1 VSGLRIAYRAPR
13 YLDRTVALETG
24 EVAPAGVELE
34 YIVVD
39 SIGGSAR
46 AVEEGEVDVAEV
58 LLGEYVQR
66 VAAGDDRLIAI
77 PVFPARRFPHRFLF
91 VREESEL
98 HDLES
103 LAGRRIAAP
112 RRAASGAVWV
122 RHLLARRSVDAEFSH
137 GRLGGKLAAR
147 LDGPLSDEELAEPTL
162 AQRLERGEIDCVLTP
177 YPLPAE
183 EGGAQLRLLL
193 ADPGAEER
201 NEIRSGGA
209 FPISNVVV
217 LRREMCQRHPWL
229 PETLLDAFAEAK
241 ELGIRR
247 LNYLGALAVS
257 LPWLSTM
264 LEEIDELF
272 GGDAYPYGV
281 GPNRETLEAFSTYA
295 VAQGLATRE
304 VSIEELFALQVLQHP
319 GVPDATG
326 YDVPMRGTR

>member
-1 VSGLRIAYRAPR
+1 MSALALSFRAPR
-13 YLDRTVALETG
+13 YLDRTLALETG

-34 YIVVD
+34 YLVVD

-46 AVEEGEVDVAEV
+46 AVEDGDVDLAEV

-66 VAAGDDRLIAI
+66 VAGGDDRLVAI
-77 PVFPARRFPHRFLF
+77 PVFPARRFPHRFLY
-91 VREESEL
+91 VREDSEL

-103 LAGRRIAAP
+103 LAGRRIASP

-122 RHLLARRSVDAEFSH
+122 RHLLARRSVEAEFSY
-137 GRLGGKLAAR
+137 GRLGGKLADR
-147 LDGPLSDEELAEPTL
+147 LDGPLTDEELEEPTL
-162 AQRLERGEIDCVLTP
+162 ADRLERGEIDCVLTP
-177 YPLPAE
+177 YPVPAD

-193 ADPGAEER
+193 ADPAAEER
-201 NEIRSGGA
+201 REIRSGGI

-217 LRREMCQRHPWL
+217 LRREMSIRHPWL
-229 PETLLDAFAEAK
+229 AETLLDAFAEAK

-247 LNYLGALAVS
+247 LNYFGALAVS

-281 GPNRETLEAFSTYA
+281 GPNRETLDAFSTHA
-295 VAQGLATRE
+295 VAQGLAARE
-304 VSIEELFALQVLQHP
+304 VSVEELFAPQVLHHP
-319 GVPDATG
+319 GLPDTTQ
-326 YDVPMRGTR
+326 YDVPIRGTR

>member
-1 VSGLRIAYRAPR
+1 MSALRLSYRAPR
-13 YLDRTVALETG
+13 YLDRTIALETG

-34 YIVVD
+34 YLVVD

-46 AVEEGEVDVAEV
+46 AVEEGDVDLAEV

-66 VAAGDDRLIAI
+66 VAAGDDRLVAI

-91 VREESEL
+91 VRAESEM
-98 HDLES
+98 HSLES

-122 RHLLARRSVDAEFSH
+122 RHLLARRSVEARFSQ
-137 GRLGGKLAAR
+137 GRLGGKLADR

-162 AQRLERGEIDCVLTP
+162 AQQLERGEIDCLLTP
-177 YPLPAE
+177 YKLPAD
-183 EGGAQLRLLL
+183 EGGAQLRSLL
-193 ADPGAEER
+193 ADPAAAER
-201 NEIRSGGA
+201 DEIRSGGI

-217 LRREMCQRHPWL
+217 LRREMCRRHPWL
-229 PETLLDAFAEAK
+229 PETLLDAFTEAK

-281 GPNRETLEAFSTYA
+281 ARNRATLEAFSMFA
-295 VAQGLATRE
+295 LAQGLAERE
-304 VSIEELFALQVLQHP
+304 VSVEELFAAQVLHHP
-319 GVPDATG
+319 GVPDTTH

>member
-1 VSGLRIAYRAPR
+1 MSALRLSYRAPR
-13 YLDRTVALETG
+13 YLDRTLALETG

-34 YIVVD
+34 YLVVD

-46 AVEEGEVDVAEV
+46 AVEEGDVDLAEV
-58 LLGEYVQR
+58 LLGEYVER
-66 VAAGDDRLIAI
+66 IAAGDDRLVAI

-91 VREESEL
+91 VAQESEL
-98 HDLES
+98 RGLES
-103 LAGRRIAAP
+103 LAGRRIALP

-122 RHLLARRSVDAEFSH
+122 RHLLARRSVEAEFCY
-137 GRLGGKLAAR
+137 GRLGGKLADR
-147 LDGPLSDEELAEPTL
+147 LDGPLSDEQLAEPAL
-162 AQRLERGEIDCVLTP
+162 AQRLELGEIDCLLSP

-183 EGGAQLRLLL
+183 EGGARLRLLL
-193 ADPGAEER
+193 SDPAAEER
-201 NEIRSGGA
+201 REIHGGGI

-217 LRREMCQRHPWL
+217 LRREMCRRHPWL

-281 GPNRETLEAFSTYA
+281 AANRDTLEAFSTFA
-295 VAQGLATRE
+295 VAQGLAART
-304 VSIEELFALQVLQHP
+304 VSVEELFAAQVLHHP
-319 GVPDATG
+319 GVPDATR
-326 YDVPMRGTR
+326 YAVPMRGTR